1 MNRFYNL
8 DFLRGAAAFL
18 VLGGHLRAYLIVDY
32 SQIIAQGDTVGI
44 GSQIFYLLTGLS
56 HEAVIIFFALSG
68 YLVGGKAFSDT
79 LSDRLSWPLYYA
91 RRLSRLWI
99 VLVPALLL
107 TFIFDSIG
115 IRLTDGVGYDG
126 LFADVYPS
134 GPGIG
139 ADTDELTLTSFIG
152 TLLFIQTIFTPTF
165 GSNGPTWSL
174 ANEFWYYVT
183 IPLIFWLCMSKSAF
197 RPKVL
202 GVIALILS
210 LIIIPAR
217 FYEGAL
223 IWTVGAFAA
232 LSFKT
237 HLGGRLFRIP
247 VVQIFSTLAIPLCL
261 VATKLSSNFN
271 DLELGLIVALAL
283 PGLASFRTKIPV
295 FSITSHAISEIS
307 YTLYL
312 THIPLLTLIV
322 MIGFAPERYPIS
334 PYSLALFFTLFL
346 VAVGW
351 SVLVWWLFE
360 RHTNEVYGWI
370 NNKLGKIGISKPQRI

>member
-1 MNRFYNL
+1 MNRLYNL

-32 SQIIAQGDTVGI
+32 SQIIAEGDSVGI
-44 GSQIFYLLTGLS
+44 GGRIFYLLTGLS

-99 VLVPALLL
+99 VLIPALLL
-107 TFIFDSIG
+107 TLIFDSIG
-115 IRLTDGVGYDG
+115 LRLTDGVGYDG
-126 LFADVYPS
+126 IFTETYPS
-134 GPGIG
+134 GPGLG
-139 ADTDELTLTSFIG
+139 ADKDGLTLTSFIG
-152 TLLFIQTIFTPTF
+152 TLLFVQTIFTPTF

-197 RPKVL
+197 RSKAI
-202 GVIALILS
+202 GVVVLILS
-210 LIIIPAR
+210 LIIIPAS

-223 IWTVGAFAA
+223 IWTAGAFAA

-237 HLGGRLFRIP
+237 QIGGRIFRMP
-247 VVQIFSTLAIPLCL
+247 AVQILSTLAIPLCL
-261 VATKLSSNFN
+261 VATKLSPNFN

-283 PGLASFRTKIPV
+283 PGLASFRTKIPG
-295 FSITSHAISEIS
+295 FSATSHAISEIS

-322 MIGFAPERYPIS
+322 MVGFAPERFPVS
-334 PYSLALFFTLFL
+334 PYSLALFFTFFL

-351 SVLVWWLFE
+351 SALVWWLFE
-360 RHTNEVYGWI
+360 RHTNEVYGWVK
-370 NNKLGKIGISKPQRI
+370 NRLGKVGSSKPQGI